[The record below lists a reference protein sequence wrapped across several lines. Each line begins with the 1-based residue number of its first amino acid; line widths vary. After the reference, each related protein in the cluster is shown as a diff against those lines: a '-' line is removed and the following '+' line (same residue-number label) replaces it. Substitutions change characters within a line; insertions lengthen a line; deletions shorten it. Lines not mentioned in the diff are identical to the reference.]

1 MNKCWCTCNT
11 VSSISNVRDNKKI
24 FLGAFVLR
32 LLRDIVKRH
41 APELSSG
48 AFVHVYSLIVVAW
61 CRRRRSLH
69 IKLVATFTNTPVA
82 EQIKTAARSTSNMF
96 RPHVDFV
103 VSLWSTELRR
113 SVHLVEDGHFLSTHH
128 HRHLVHV
135 YTVRAAV
142 PDLAGARPGSPSLV
156 DRSSMGE
163 NQRRF
168 YRIERFAY
176 GTVGQHSAVTARCL

>member
-48 AFVHVYSLIVVAW
+48 AFVNVYSLIVIAW

-69 IKLVATFTNTPVA
+69 IELAATFTNTLVA
-82 EQIKTAARSTSNMF
+82 EQIKTAARSTSNIV
-96 RPHVDFV
+96 RQHVDFFF
-103 VSLWSTELRR
+103 SLWSTELRR
-113 SVHLVEDGHFLSTHH
+113 FVHLVENDHFLSKHQ
-128 HRHLVHV
+128 HRHLVRV
-135 YTVRAAV
+135 DTVRDAAV
-142 PDLAGARPGSPSLV
+142 SDLAGARPGPPCLV
-156 DRSSMGE
+156 DRSSLGE

-168 YRIERFAY
+168 YRNERFAY
-176 GTVGQHSAVTARCL
+176 GTVGQQWLHDVS